1 MKITDNLIENI
12 SNLSKLKFNSIKK
25 KEILNDL
32 NKIVQFIDKLSEIDT
47 KNIDPLI
54 YLTQEINTTRKDVVS
69 DELPQNLALKNGP
82 KKDSDYFKVPKVINT
97 GS

>member
-12 SNLSKLKFNSIKK
+12 SNLSKLKFDSIKK
-25 KEILNDL
+25 KQIIDDL

-47 KNIDPLI
+47 KNVEPLI
-54 YLTQEINTTRKDVVS
+54 YLTQEFNATRKDVVS

>member
-1 MKITDNLIENI
+1 MKITDTLIENI
-12 SNLSKLKFNSIKK
+12 SNLSKLKFDPIKK
-25 KEILNDL
+25 KQIINDL

-47 KNIDPLI
+47 KNVDPLI
-54 YLTQEINTTRKDVVS
+54 YLTQEINAKRKDVVS
-69 DELPQNLALKNGP
+69 DELSQNLALKNGP